1 MKNSR
6 LTLASILFL
15 SVLIAWPILTYYS
28 LPAGNNYIEQLKSI
42 QDSPGLFKLNFVVA
56 FLIAPLLTFMLY
68 EFYKKLTKNQW
79 SPKMKLLFSLYILYF
94 IFVSVSYVSQFLYFP
109 HLINTRP
116 FNETINWYFYN
127 QDSLCYLI
135 NQTAYLIWAVT
146 TILIFTPYLFTNTL
160 VFFIIKILT
169 LSALTQIISTIGLY
183 TDNSNLSS
191 LSFYSGLLLIPAAIL
206 IIIYSLKRNLS

>member
-1 MKNSR
+1 MKKSR
-6 LTLASILFL
+6 LPLASILFL
-15 SVLIAWPILTYYS
+15 CVLIAWPVLTYYS
-28 LPAGNNYIEQLKSI
+28 LPNGNSFAEQLSSV

-56 FLIAPLLTFMLY
+56 FFIAPLLTFMLY
-68 EFYKKLTKNQW
+68 EFYKKLTKNHW
-79 SPKMKLLFSLYILYF
+79 SPKIKLLFSLYILYF

-135 NQTAYLIWAVT
+135 NQTAYFIWAVT
-146 TILIFTPYLFTNTL
+146 TILIFTRFIFTNTL
-160 VFFIIKILT
+160 VFFIIKLLT
-169 LSALTQIISTIGLY
+169 LSALTQIISSIGLF

-191 LSFYSGLLLIPAAIL
+191 LSLYSGLLLMPATIL
-206 IIIYSLKRNLS
+206 IIIYSFKRNLS